1 MPRHARIIAQGFP
14 HHITQRGNYRQDVFE
29 SDADRRRY
37 LFWIEEYSRKYNL
50 SIIAYCLMTNHVHFI
65 VIPKDENSIARTF
78 NTAHMCYS
86 QYRNNKIGATGHLWQ
101 GRFFSCVMDERHLTI
116 AARYI
121 ERNPVRAHIVKRPY
135 EYTWSSA
142 NDHAHNTHTSIIDT
156 GDFFEYVEIDQS
168 RWKTF
173 IDTPDDTEEVSA
185 IRKKTMTGRPLG
197 SESFIKKLEE
207 RLGERL
213 NALPVGRPKK
223 GENK

>member
-1 MPRHARIIAQGFP
+1 
-14 HHITQRGNYRQDVFE
+14 
-29 SDADRRRY
+29 
-37 LFWIEEYSRKYNL
+37 
-50 SIIAYCLMTNHVHFI
+50 
-65 VIPKDENSIARTF
+65 
-78 NTAHMCYS
+78 
-86 QYRNNKIGATGHLWQ
+86 
-101 GRFFSCVMDERHLTI
+101 MDERHLTI

-197 SESFIKKLEE
+197 SESFINKLEKQF
-207 RLGERL
+207 GERL
-213 NALPVGRPKK
+213 HALPVGRPKK
-223 GENK
+223 GARK